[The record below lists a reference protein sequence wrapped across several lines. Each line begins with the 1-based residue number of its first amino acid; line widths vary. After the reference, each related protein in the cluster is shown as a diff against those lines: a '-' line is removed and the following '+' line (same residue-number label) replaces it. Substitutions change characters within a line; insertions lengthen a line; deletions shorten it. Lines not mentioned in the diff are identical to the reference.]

1 MTSDRQKPT
10 ILIVDD
16 SPEYATILIETL
28 CDDFSTLIATGG
40 ERALA
45 LARAEP
51 APDLILL
58 DVVMSGMSGYEV
70 CARLKDDAR
79 SARIPVIF
87 MTALDAEQD
96 EQRGLDLGAVDYITK
111 PFRPA
116 LVKTRI
122 ANQLDLKRHRDR
134 LEEMVRERT
143 REVTLTQD
151 AAIYGLGMLAEFRDS
166 ETGAHIRR
174 TQSYVGLLARQLKG
188 RPRFAGFFDE
198 GTIELLVKSA
208 PLHDI
213 GKVGIADRILH
224 KPGPLTANE
233 FDDIKQ
239 HTLFGRRVVDRIE
252 AAMHDRAASAFL
264 RFAKE
269 VTYTHHEHWDGSGYH
284 GLKHEQIPVSGR
296 LMALADV
303 YDALTS
309 RRVYKPAL
317 EHQQAMR
324 IISQGD
330 GRTRP
335 EHFDPDMLMAFLEIN
350 EQFASVSIRL
360 RD

>member
-1 MTSDRQKPT
+1 MTSNRQRPT

-28 CDDFSTLIATGG
+28 CDEFSTLIATSG

-45 LARAEP
+45 MARAEP

-70 CARLKDDAR
+70 CARLKD
-79 SARIPVIF
+79 SARTAHIPVIF

-116 LVKTRI
+116 LVRTRI

-174 TQSYVGLLARQLKG
+174 TQSYVGLLARHLQGKS
-188 RPRFAGFFDE
+188 RFAGFFDE
-198 GTIELLVKSA
+198 STIELLVKSA

-213 GKVGIADRILH
+213 GKVGIQDRILH
-224 KPGPLTANE
+224 KSGPLTASE
-233 FDDIKQ
+233 FDEIKQ
-239 HTLFGRRVVDRIE
+239 HTLFGRQVVDRIE
-252 AAMHDRAASAFL
+252 AAMHDSAASAFL

-269 VTYTHHEHWDGSGYH
+269 VTYTHHEHWDGTGYH
-284 GLKHEQIPVSGR
+284 GLKQEQIPVSGR

-303 YDALTS
+303 YDALIS

-317 EHQQAMR
+317 AHQQALQ
-324 IISQGD
+324 IICQGD
-330 GRTRP
+330 DRTRP
-335 EHFDPDMLMAFLEIN
+335 EHFDPDVLQAFLEIN
-350 EQFASVSIRL
+350 DQFESISVSL

>member
-1 MTSDRQKPT
+1 MKNVQSQPT

-16 SPEYATILIETL
+16 SSEYAMILIECL
-28 CDDFSTLIATGG
+28 CDDFATLIAMDG
-40 ERALA
+40 ERALQ
-45 LARAEP
+45 LAQSEP

-58 DVVMSGMSGYEV
+58 DVMMPGMSGYEV
-70 CARLKDDAR
+70 CAKLKSNHRTAH
-79 SARIPVIF
+79 IPIIF
-87 MTALDAEQD
+87 TTALGAEED

-122 ANQLDLKRHRDR
+122 RNQLDLKRHRDR
-134 LEEMVRERT
+134 LEELVQERT
-143 REVTLTQD
+143 HEVQLTQD
-151 AAIYGLGMLAEFRDS
+151 AAIYGLGMLAEFRDT

-174 TQSYVGLLARQLKG
+174 TQSYVGVLARELK
-188 RPRFAGFFDE
+188 RYPRFAWFFDE
-198 GTIELLVKSA
+198 RTINLLIKSA

-213 GKVGIADRILH
+213 GKVGIQDKILH
-224 KPGPLTANE
+224 KPGPLTPSE
-233 FDDIKQ
+233 FELIKQ
-239 HTLFGRRVVDRIE
+239 HTLLGHQVVERIE
-252 AAMHDRAASAFL
+252 AAMHDKSASSFL

-269 VTYTHHEHWDGSGYH
+269 VTYTHHERWDGSGYH
-284 GLKHEQIPVSGR
+284 GLRQEEIPISGR

-309 RRVYKPAL
+309 QRVYKSAYTHEEAL
-317 EHQQAMR
+317 Q

-330 GRTRP
+330 GRTLP
-335 EHFDPDMLMAFLEIN
+335 EHFDPDVLQVFMDN
-350 EQFASVSIRL
+350 HQQFKAISHQL

>member
-1 MTSDRQKPT
+1 MTSDRKKPT

-134 LEEMVRERT
+134 LEEMVHERT

-174 TQSYVGLLARQLKG
+174 TQSYVGLLARQLAG
-188 RPRFAGFFDE
+188 RSRFAGFFDE

-213 GKVGIADRILH
+213 GKVGIVDRILH
-224 KPGPLTANE
+224 KPGPLTASE
-233 FDDIKQ
+233 FDEIKQ
-239 HTLFGRRVVDRIE
+239 HTLLGRRVVDRIE

-317 EHQQAMR
+317 DHQQAMR

-335 EHFDPDMLMAFLEIN
+335 EHFDPDVLQAFLEIN
-350 EQFASVSIRL
+350 DQFASVSIRL